1 MANSFSGASQSVM
14 EAFFCSI
21 EKGEE
26 MIHLDIPLRGTIE
39 LHHAVFDI
47 NGTLAI
53 DGLPVSGVVAALQ
66 SLAEHLALHALSAG
80 THGNMAALERMLDL
94 PIHLVQS
101 GEEKARYVQQLDPIH
116 VVAIGNGMN
125 DVEMLRFA
133 SIGIAIIGSEGTAAQ
148 VLQAADVV
156 ASGPIDAIDLLLK
169 PKRLVA
175 TLRG

>member
-1 MANSFSGASQSVM
+1 M
-14 EAFFCSI
+14 
-21 EKGEE
+21 EKGEK
-26 MIHLDIPLRGTIE
+26 MIRLDIPLRGTLE
-39 LHHAVFDI
+39 LHHAVFDM

-53 DGLPVSGVVAALQ
+53 DGLPVPGVITALQ

-80 THGNMAALERMLDL
+80 THGNMAELERLLNL

-101 GEEKARYVQQLDPIH
+101 AEEKVRYVQQLDPTH
-116 VVAIGNGMN
+116 VVAIGNGIN
-125 DVEMLRFA
+125 DVGMLRLA
-133 SIGIAIIGSEGTAAQ
+133 NIGIAILGSEGTAAQ

-156 ASGPIDAIDLLLK
+156 ALSPVDAIDLLLK

>member
-1 MANSFSGASQSVM
+1 
-14 EAFFCSI
+14 
-21 EKGEE
+21 
-26 MIHLDIPLRGTIE
+26 MIRLDIPLRGTIE

-53 DGLPVSGVVAALQ
+53 DGQPVPGVGTALRA
-66 SLAEHLALHALSAG
+66 LTKHLVLHALSAG
-80 THGNMAALERMLDL
+80 THGNMAELERLLNL

-101 GEEKARYVQQLDPIH
+101 AEEKARYVQQLDPTH

-125 DVEMLRFA
+125 DIGMLRFA
-133 SIGIAIIGSEGTAAQ
+133 SIGIAILGSEGTAAQ

-156 ASGPIDAIDLLLK
+156 APGPVDAIDLLLK
-169 PKRLVA
+169 PKRLIA